1 MTEFSHSI
9 DIPVAPE
16 RVFAFVSDVSNLPQF
31 VPTTRSAEATGP
43 GKVHVEGEAH
53 GYHYSSDGHFYVDAD
68 HRLMRWGSGESGYRG
83 ELKIHEEPSGSRVEI
98 SLHLHDDAETPPEEE
113 VTQNLQESL
122 ERLRS
127 QLS

>member
-1 MTEFSHSI
+1 MTEFSRSVE
-9 DIPVAPE
+9 IPVSPE
-16 RVFAFVSDVSNLPQF
+16 RIFAFVSDVSNLPRF

-53 GYHYSSDGHFYVDAD
+53 GHHYSSDGHFYIDPD
-68 HRLMRWGSGESGYRG
+68 HRLMRWGSGETGYRG

-113 VTQNLQESL
+113 VVRNLEESL